1 MTIAPALLYKHSS
14 LAQSHYSSNSL
25 LRSDANAY
33 QVNGICARG
42 FAEQTKPV
50 NYVLCSF
57 VLRTNLRIKENE
69 TLNKLAIRSK
79 DK

>member
-1 MTIAPALLYKHSS
+1 MQVTLFFHAA
-14 LAQSHYSSNSL
+14 
-25 LRSDANAY
+25 RSDANAY

-50 NYVLCSF
+50 NYILCSF
-57 VLRTNLRIKENE
+57 VLRTKENE